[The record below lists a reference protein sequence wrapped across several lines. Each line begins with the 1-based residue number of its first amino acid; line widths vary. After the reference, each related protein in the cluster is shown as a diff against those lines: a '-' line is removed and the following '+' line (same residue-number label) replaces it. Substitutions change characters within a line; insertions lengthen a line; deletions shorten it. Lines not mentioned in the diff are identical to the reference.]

1 MGKSALMKL
10 NAERC
15 GDELDRVEAAVS
27 RLLNRPAKVD
37 FYSVAVESGVSRSTL
52 YRNPKLRLMVE
63 AARDSQPDPWELIAS
78 LTAENERLCA
88 KLAAL
93 ETRNPHNVHERMVG
107 YGIMEIPLVA

>member
-1 MGKSALMKL
+1 MGNGALMKF

-37 FYSVAVESGVSRSTL
+37 FYSVAAESGVSRSTL

-63 AARDSQPDPWELIAS
+63 AARDSQPDPWELIGR

-88 KLAAL
+88 KIAAL
-93 ETRNPHNVHERMVG
+93 ETRKAHNIRDRVIE
-107 YGIMEIPLVA
+107 YNTTEIPLVA